1 MSSRPVV
8 RFETGLSFGKGGSS
22 WTGRL
27 FRAQDDGVTQGI
39 VMKTRTIL
47 ALAGG
52 LLAVGACATPM
63 RRDQIV
69 TSGSPCMPVRFDIYF
84 RENEARLTD
93 AAAGVLRTCDV
104 RSIQVV
110 GLADATGASEA
121 NLSLSQRRARTVAQA
136 LNAAGLPSPVFD
148 VGAAGDAGATTAGGA
163 AGPLRRRP
171 RGGG

>member
-1 MSSRPVV
+1 
-8 RFETGLSFGKGGSS
+8 
-22 WTGRL
+22 
-27 FRAQDDGVTQGI
+27 
-39 VMKTRTIL
+39 MKTITIL

-52 LLAVGACATPM
+52 MLALGACATPM

-69 TSGSPCMPVRFDIYF
+69 TSGSLCMPVRFDIYF
-84 RENEARLTD
+84 REGEARLTDAADQAID

-104 RSIQVV
+104 RTIQVV

-121 NLSLSQRRARTVAQA
+121 NMSLSQRRARTVAQA

-163 AGPLRRRP
+163 AEPLRRRTEVIVDAHP
-171 RGGG
+171 RR